1 MNLVTGRI
9 VEIYLE
15 DGVAKAKVD
24 VDGVFMRVPLM
35 LVMNTRVG
43 DEILVG
49 SGVAVAKVESRE
61 RKEPQYVSGDSR

>member
-9 VEIYLE
+9 VEIFLE

-24 VDGVFMRVPLM
+24 VDGVFMSVPLM

-49 SGVAVAKVESRE
+49 SGVAIAKVEGRE